1 MNTLNTQTVDKYSL
15 ALRVLHWSTALI
27 IITLLAVGFYMADID
42 PKAPDKYDLYPLH
55 KAFGMIALFLVVL
68 RLPARA
74 KGPVPAPAPGL
85 QKWEHHLSHLVH
97 ILLYV
102 SMIGM
107 TFSGYFMNSTY
118 AYVDGVDMFGLF
130 SIPDITPKSEYWN
143 GIAHN
148 VHSFFAWSFI
158 VLLVSHLAGVFKHRV
173 LDGKEHD
180 VLKRMV

>member
-1 MNTLNTQTVDKYSL
+1 MNSLNTQTVDKYSL

-85 QKWEHHLSHLVH
+85 QKWEHHLSQLVH

-102 SMIGM
+102 AMIGM

-118 AYVDGVDMFGLF
+118 AYVEGVDMFGLF

>member
-1 MNTLNTQTVDKYSL
+1 MNSLNTQTVDKYSL
-15 ALRVLHWSTALI
+15 VLRVLHWSTALI

-74 KGPVPAPAPGL
+74 KGPVPAPAAGL
-85 QKWEHHLSHLVH
+85 KKWEHHLSHLVH

-118 AYVDGVDMFGLF
+118 AYVEGVDMFGLF